1 MRDGK
6 GADEG
11 LEMDKQSDR
20 EGGGLWMSP
29 SSPYICSKDLCFS
42 STRLAFPTAVP
53 FIARNGE
60 GESATA
66 LCVLLMIWDL
76 CLLRS

>member
-1 MRDGK
+1 
-6 GADEG
+6 
-11 LEMDKQSDR
+11 
-20 EGGGLWMSP
+20 MSP
-29 SSPYICSKDLCFS
+29 SSPHICSKDLCFS
-42 STRLAFPTAVP
+42 STLLAFPTAIP
-53 FIARNGE
+53 FIARN